1 MLRRFCLSTLLSI
14 ASLCA
19 APLAAAQPQVARIL
33 LPVGSGNQFDA
44 TARVLAESL
53 RQVTGQSWIVENRAG
68 AGGTMAAAEVARA
81 KPDGLTLLLTTGGH
95 ATAAALYSKLS
106 YDSVKDFT
114 PISMVTQ
121 STGFV
126 LAVRE
131 EAPYKTA
138 KDFINAA
145 RSQPGKI
152 SYGSFGVGN
161 TTHVVGALF
170 AKGANIDLLHVPY
183 RSPVTDFLGGHVDSI
198 FIGESVVQPLL
209 KEGKVRALAISS
221 SKRSATLPDVP
232 TFDELGIKDAD
243 VPAWSGLLGP
253 AGMQPATVQAL
264 NRALVE
270 ASKTPTYQANAK
282 ATMTHVVV
290 SSPDDFAKVLDSQ
303 VKRFKAQLPPLGIRL
318 D

>member
-1 MLRRFCLSTLLSI
+1 MAQSSQRKEPPQKPGRF
-14 ASLCA
+14 
-19 APLAAAQPQVARIL
+19 
-33 LPVGSGNQFDA
+33 
-44 TARVLAESL
+44 
-53 RQVTGQSWIVENRAG
+53 
-68 AGGTMAAAEVARA
+68 
-81 KPDGLTLLLTTGGH
+81 
-95 ATAAALYSKLS
+95 
-106 YDSVKDFT
+106 
-114 PISMVTQ
+114 
-121 STGFV
+121 TGFV

-170 AKGANIDLLHVPY
+170 AKGAGIDLLHVPY
-183 RSPVTDFLGGHVDSI
+183 KSPVTDFLGGHVDSV

-209 KEGKVRALAISS
+209 KDGKVRALAISS

-232 TFDELGIKDAD
+232 TFDELGINDAD

-253 AGMQPATVQAL
+253 AGMPPATVQAL
-264 NRALVE
+264 HRALVQ

-290 SSPDDFAKVLDSQ
+290 SSPEDFAKVLDSQ